1 MRGME
6 APGAGP
12 HAGSMKIAAALLA
25 VTIRV
30 YDLYGMPPEE
40 RQQALEVA
48 AQTLAHAGVE
58 VTWVNCVRPD
68 WSPSGDAQ
76 MKPHELVLRIHN
88 LRHRSPQVL
97 GNAVVQDDGRNVLA
111 TVFTPALADRQ
122 ARTGVPL
129 PSLVGR
135 VAAHEI
141 GHLLL
146 GRNSHSPHGLM
157 RAGWNVKEVHKWL
170 WEFSE
175 QDVARI
181 HERARE
187 RQAQRLASAEL

>member
-1 MRGME
+1 
-6 APGAGP
+6 
-12 HAGSMKIAAALLA
+12 MKIAAALLA

-48 AQTLAHAGVE
+48 SQTLAHAGVE

-68 WSPSGDAQ
+68 WSSACDAQ
-76 MKPHELVLRIHN
+76 MKPGELVLRIHN

-129 PSLVGR
+129 RSLVGR

-146 GRNSHSPHGLM
+146 GRNSHSPTGLM
-157 RAGWNVKEVHKWL
+157 RAGWNVKEVHPSL
-170 WEFSE
+170 WEFS
-175 QDVARI
+175 DKDIVRI

-187 RQAQRLASAEL
+187 RQAVRLAAS

>member
-1 MRGME
+1 
-6 APGAGP
+6 
-12 HAGSMKIAAALLA
+12 MKFAAALLT

-30 YDLYGMPPEE
+30 YDLYGMPHEE
-40 RQQALEVA
+40 RQKALEVA
-48 AQTLAHAGVE
+48 SDTLAHAGVE

-68 WSPSGDAQ
+68 WSPSCDAQ
-76 MKPHELVLRIHN
+76 MKPGEMVLRIHN
-88 LRHRSPQVL
+88 LRGRSPHIL

-111 TVFTPALADRQ
+111 TVFTPALVDRQ
-122 ARTGVPL
+122 VRTGVPL

-146 GRNSHSPHGLM
+146 GVNSHSPHGLM
-157 RAGWNVKEVHKWL
+157 RAGWNVKEVHQSL

-175 QDVARI
+175 KDALRI
-181 HERARE
+181 HQRARE
-187 RQAQRLASAEL
+187 RLARQLALAQL